1 MKQDDLTC
9 LKHVGSSR
17 MKLLNDS
24 GITTIKQLH
33 EIPLEKL
40 AEVKSIGEYYARLIK
55 NSVSDYYRGRNN
67 NLSKMPISAGGKKVR
82 DINRDLKKKIKRL
95 RKILNRV
102 NENLKPL
109 WEKKYL
115 VLYVDFKKRLTK
127 LRSRLI
133 TLFRIM
139 EDLPDEDKKNI
150 IKNAGALILNLKNVG
165 KKPKKKKYNVAILEI
180 QSFSKFLKDI
190 FSEFS
195 L

>member
-24 GITTIKQLH
+24 GITTISQLH

-40 AEVKSIGEYYARLIK
+40 AEVQTIGEYYARLIK
-55 NSVSDYYRGRNN
+55 ISVSDYYRGRNS
-67 NLSKMPISAGGKKVR
+67 NLSKMPTSSGEKKAG
-82 DINRDLKKKIKRL
+82 DINRDLKKKVKKL
-95 RKILNRV
+95 RKSLDRV
-102 NENLKPL
+102 NENFKPL

-133 TLFRIM
+133 TLGRIV

-150 IKNAGALILNLKNVG
+150 INKADALILYLKKVG
-165 KKPKKKKYNVAILEI
+165 KKPKKKKYKVTILEI
-180 QSFSKFLKDI
+180 QSFSKCLKDI
-190 FSEFS
+190 FFEF
-195 L
+195 

>member
-24 GITTIKQLH
+24 GIATVKQLH

-40 AEVKSIGEYYARLIK
+40 AEVKTIGEYYARLIK
-55 NSVSDYYRGRNN
+55 ISVSDYYKGKNS
-67 NLSKMPISAGGKKVR
+67 NLSKMPTSSGEKKTG
-82 DINRDLKKKIKRL
+82 DINRDLRKKIKRL

-109 WEKKYL
+109 WKKKYL

-127 LRSRLI
+127 LRPRLI
-133 TLFRIM
+133 KLGRIM
-139 EDLPDEDKKNI
+139 EDLPDGDKKNI
-150 IKNAGALILNLKNVG
+150 IEKADALILNLKNVG
-165 KKPKKKKYNVAILEI
+165 KKPKKKKYKVVILEI

-190 FSEFS
+190 FSEF
-195 L
+195 

>member
-24 GITTIKQLH
+24 GITTITQLH
-33 EIPLEKL
+33 EISLERL
-40 AEVKSIGEYYARLIK
+40 AEVKSIGEYYARQIK
-55 NSVSDYYRGRNN
+55 NSVSDYYRGRNR
-67 NLSKMPISAGGKKVR
+67 NLSIMPISSGEKKAG

-102 NENLKPL
+102 NENFKPL
-109 WEKKYL
+109 WKKKYL
-115 VLYVDFKKRLTK
+115 VLYVEFKKRLTK

-133 TLFRIM
+133 ALGRIM

-150 IKNAGALILNLKNVG
+150 IKKADALILTLKNVG
-165 KKPKKKKYNVAILEI
+165 KKPKKKKYKVTILEI

-190 FSEFS
+190 FSEF
-195 L
+195 

>member
-24 GITTIKQLH
+24 GIATIKQLH

-40 AEVKSIGEYYARLIK
+40 AEVRSIGDYYARLIK
-55 NSVSDYYRGRNN
+55 NSVSDYYRARNS
-67 NLSKMPISAGGKKVR
+67 NLPKMPISSGEKKAIE
-82 DINRDLKKKIKRL
+82 INRDLKKKIKRL

-109 WEKKYL
+109 WKKKYL

-133 TLFRIM
+133 ALCRIM
-139 EDLPDEDKKNI
+139 DDLPDEDKKNI
-150 IKNAGALILNLKNVG
+150 IKKADALILNLKNVG
-165 KKPKKKKYNVAILEI
+165 KKPKKKQYKVTILEI

-190 FSEFS
+190 FSEF
-195 L
+195 

>member
-24 GITTIKQLH
+24 GIATIKQLH
-33 EIPLEKL
+33 EIPFEKL
-40 AEVKSIGEYYARLIK
+40 AEVKTIGEYYARLIK
-55 NSVSDYYRGRNN
+55 ISVSDYYKGKNS
-67 NLSKMPISAGGKKVR
+67 NLSKMPTSSGEKKTG
-82 DINRDLKKKIKRL
+82 DINRDLRKKIKRL

-109 WEKKYL
+109 WKKKYL

-127 LRSRLI
+127 LRPRLI
-133 TLFRIM
+133 KLGRIM
-139 EDLPDEDKKNI
+139 EDLPDGDKKNI
-150 IKNAGALILNLKNVG
+150 IEKADALILNLKNVG
-165 KKPKKKKYNVAILEI
+165 KKPKKKKYKVAILEI

-190 FSEFS
+190 FSEF
-195 L
+195 

>member
-24 GITTIKQLH
+24 GIATIKQLH
-33 EIPLEKL
+33 EIPLDKL
-40 AEVKSIGEYYARLIK
+40 SEVRSIGDYYARLIK
-55 NSVSDYYRGRNN
+55 NSVSDYYRGKNI
-67 NLSKMPISAGGKKVR
+67 NLPKMPTSSGGTKAVE
-82 DINRDLKKKIKRL
+82 INQDLKKKIKRL

-109 WEKKYL
+109 WKKKYL

-133 TLFRIM
+133 TLGRIM
-139 EDLPDEDKKNI
+139 EDLPDVEKKNI
-150 IKNAGALILNLKNVG
+150 IKKADALILNLKNVG
-165 KKPKKKKYNVAILEI
+165 KKPKKKKYKKVNDEI
-180 QSFSKFLKDI
+180 QSFSRFLKDI
-190 FSEFS
+190 FSEF
-195 L
+195 

>member
-9 LKHVGSSR
+9 VKHVGSSR

-24 GITTIKQLH
+24 GITTIRQLH

-40 AEVKSIGEYYARLIK
+40 AEVQTIGEYYARLIK
-55 NSVSDYYRGRNN
+55 ISVSDYYRGRKG
-67 NLSKMPISAGGKKVR
+67 NLSKMPTSSGEKETG
-82 DINRDLKKKIKRL
+82 DINRDLKKRVKKL

-109 WEKKYL
+109 WKKKYL
-115 VLYVDFKKRLTK
+115 ALYVEFKKRLTK

-133 TLFRIM
+133 ALGRILD
-139 EDLPDEDKKNI
+139 DLPDEDKKNI
-150 IKNAGALILNLKNVG
+150 IKQADALILNLKNVG
-165 KKPKKKKYNVAILEI
+165 KKPKKKKYKKVNVQI

-190 FSEFS
+190 FSEF
-195 L
+195 

>member
-1 MKQDDLTC
+1 MKQDDLTS

-17 MKLLNDS
+17 MKILNDS
-24 GITTIKQLH
+24 GITTIKQLY

-40 AEVKSIGEYYARLIK
+40 AEIKSIGEYYARLIK
-55 NSVSDYYRGRNN
+55 NSVSDYYSEKNK
-67 NLSKMPISAGGKKVR
+67 NLSKTPTIARGKKVR
-82 DINRDLKKKIKRL
+82 DINRNLKKKMKRL

-127 LRSRLI
+127 LRSHLV
-133 TLFRIM
+133 TLGRIM

-150 IKNAGALILNLKNVG
+150 IKKADALILNLKNVG
-165 KKPKKKKYNVAILEI
+165 KNPKKKKYKVAILEI

-190 FSEFS
+190 FSEF
-195 L
+195 

>member
-24 GITTIKQLH
+24 GITTITQLH
-33 EIPLEKL
+33 EISLERL
-40 AEVKSIGEYYARLIK
+40 AEVKSIGEYYARQIK
-55 NSVSDYYRGRNN
+55 NSVSNYYRGRNI
-67 NLSKMPISAGGKKVR
+67 NLSIMPISSGDKKAG

-102 NENLKPL
+102 NENFKPL
-109 WEKKYL
+109 WKKKYL
-115 VLYVDFKKRLTK
+115 VLYVEFKKRLTK

-133 TLFRIM
+133 ALGRIM
-139 EDLPDEDKKNI
+139 EDLPDEDKENI
-150 IKNAGALILNLKNVG
+150 IKKADALILTLKNVG
-165 KKPKKKKYNVAILEI
+165 KKPKKKKYKVTILEI

-190 FSEFS
+190 FSEF
-195 L
+195 

>member
-24 GITTIKQLH
+24 GIATIKQLH
-33 EIPLEKL
+33 EIPLDKL
-40 AEVKSIGEYYARLIK
+40 SEVRSIGEYYARLIK
-55 NSVSDYYRGRNN
+55 NSVSDYYRGKNI
-67 NLSKMPISAGGKKVR
+67 NLSKMPTSSGEKKAV

-109 WEKKYL
+109 WKKKYL

-133 TLFRIM
+133 ALGRIM
-139 EDLPDEDKKNI
+139 DDLPDEDKKNI
-150 IKNAGALILNLKNVG
+150 IKKADALILNLKNVG
-165 KKPKKKKYNVAILEI
+165 KKPKKKKYKKVNVEI
-180 QSFSKFLKDI
+180 QSFSKFLKDT
-190 FSEFS
+190 FSEF
-195 L
+195 